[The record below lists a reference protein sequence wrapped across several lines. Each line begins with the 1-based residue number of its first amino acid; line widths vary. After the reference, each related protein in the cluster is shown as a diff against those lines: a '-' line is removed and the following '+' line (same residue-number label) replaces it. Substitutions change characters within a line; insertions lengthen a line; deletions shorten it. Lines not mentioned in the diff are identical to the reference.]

1 MDLFR
6 SMQAFVAV
14 VNAGSMTAAAEQLGV
29 TPAMVGQHVASLE
42 TRLGTRLLVRTTR
55 RQSLTDFGASYLAQC
70 RDILDRVALAEQQA
84 ETLQQE
90 PRGTLHITAHVTF
103 GAEVL
108 MASLGPYRE
117 EAPEVTLDIMLTDR
131 NVDLIEEGF
140 DAAFRVAAP
149 PDGRIIARR
158 LSPYPMVLCAS
169 PAYLARAGT
178 PREPADLAG
187 HEAVVFT
194 PAARS
199 PWRLTRGEETIEVMP
214 RRPITAN
221 SGQGL
226 RVAACAGLGIVV
238 QPLMLLG
245 ADIAAGRLVRL
256 LPEWTLGSRT
266 ISLLYYRDRQMTPRL
281 RSFISF
287 AIRTFGTPA
296 GHTL

>member
-90 PRGTLHITAHVTF
+90 PRGTLHITAPVTF

-140 DAAFRVAAP
+140 TQPFASQPRQT
-149 PDGRIIARR
+149 GG
-158 LSPYPMVLCAS
+158 SS
-169 PAYLARAGT
+169 PAGSRHTRWYCAPRPRISRALALRGNRRISPGT
-178 PREPADLAG
+178 RPSSSPPRR
-187 HEAVVFT
+187 
-194 PAARS
+194 AAR
-199 PWRLTRGEETIEVMP
+199 G
-214 RRPITAN
+214 
-221 SGQGL
+221 G
-226 RVAACAGLGIVV
+226 
-238 QPLMLLG
+238 
-245 ADIAAGRLVRL
+245 
-256 LPEWTLGSRT
+256 
-266 ISLLYYRDRQMTPRL
+266 
-281 RSFISF
+281 
-287 AIRTFGTPA
+287 
-296 GHTL
+296 

>member
-90 PRGTLHITAHVTF
+90 PRGTLHITAPVTF

-140 DAAFRVAAP
+140 RRSLSRRSPARRADHRPQALAIPDGIVRLARVSRARWHSAGTGGSRRARGRRLHPRGAQPVAADTRRGNDRSDASP
-149 PDGRIIARR
+149 PD
-158 LSPYPMVLCAS
+158 
-169 PAYLARAGT
+169 
-178 PREPADLAG
+178 
-187 HEAVVFT
+187 H
-194 PAARS
+194 
-199 PWRLTRGEETIEVMP
+199 
-214 RRPITAN
+214 
-221 SGQGL
+221 GQ
-226 RVAACAGLGIVV
+226 
-238 QPLMLLG
+238 
-245 ADIAAGRLVRL
+245 
-256 LPEWTLGSRT
+256 
-266 ISLLYYRDRQMTPRL
+266 
-281 RSFISF
+281 
-287 AIRTFGTPA
+287 
-296 GHTL
+296 